1 MASKQC
7 SLLNFF
13 GSANAS
19 VDKSGQEV
27 AEEVGEEREVEEL
40 NEADEPRGKK
50 PRPKPKS
57 ETLAEWQAKHQ
68 WLFEKDGK
76 MFCSICVKHKNNNS
90 MTEGTTNFRKSTIFK
105 STL

>member
-27 AEEVGEEREVEEL
+27 AEEVGEEWEVEEL

-50 PRPKPKS
+50 PRPKS